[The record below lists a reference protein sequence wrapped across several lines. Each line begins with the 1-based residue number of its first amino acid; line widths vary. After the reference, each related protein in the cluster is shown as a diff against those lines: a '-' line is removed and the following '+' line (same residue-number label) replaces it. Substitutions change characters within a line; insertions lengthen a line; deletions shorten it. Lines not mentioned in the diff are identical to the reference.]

1 MLLANGSR
9 GRRAAVRRGFTLME
23 VMLVVAILVIL
34 AGTGGVIYFRYL
46 DEAKVGQAKMGVRSL
61 TTAVDTYYIKYG
73 DYPPTLQSLTG
84 RMQDGSPPYL
94 EVSALVDPW
103 SHPYHY
109 AVPGPHHT
117 QTGKPDIWS
126 DGPRP
131 GDASGAVGNW
141 STSTGLGE

>member
-9 GRRAAVRRGFTLME
+9 GRRAAARRGFTLME

-61 TTAVDTYYIKYG
+61 TTAVETYYIKYG
-73 DYPPTLQSLTG
+73 DYPPSLQALTQ

-94 EVSALVDPW
+94 EVSALLDPW
-103 SHPYHY
+103 SRPYHY
-109 AVPGPHHT
+109 TPQGQHHA

-126 DGPRP
+126 DGPP
-131 GDASGAVGNW
+131 ASGGANPIGNW
-141 STSTGLGE
+141 SATTGLGE